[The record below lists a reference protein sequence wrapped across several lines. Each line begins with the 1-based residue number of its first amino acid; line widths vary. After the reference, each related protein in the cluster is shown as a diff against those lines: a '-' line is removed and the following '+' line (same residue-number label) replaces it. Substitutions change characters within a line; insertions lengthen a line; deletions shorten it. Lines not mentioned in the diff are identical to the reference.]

1 MTNSGI
7 RHPRERRTA
16 ITLRELEVLS
26 ALIESGTATT
36 AGARLGLSQSAVS
49 RAIAQLESRLQKQ
62 LFERA
67 GGRLI
72 PTQDGLSVHEE
83 AAPIFAALSRI
94 AGGEHSQPRHK
105 GSLRIAAPPTIAHR
119 FLPPF
124 VANFAKANPDLFVR
138 FEVVSSD
145 VLITGV
151 AEARFDVA
159 LTDSSTSHQGVRSE
173 PHLDTEAI
181 CVVPAHHRLANHET
195 ISPVDLDGEPF
206 VALTHRHSGRAAID
220 RIFARAD
227 IKPRIAIEAATSI
240 SALQFVGEGLGVSIL
255 NPFPIQRHLTRSL
268 VARPFVPAVT
278 YRSAFLLPTSHPPSA
293 AVLDFMEAVREGAGK
308 TQFLRSLR

>member
-1 MTNSGI
+1 MAPSDTPN
-7 RHPRERRTA
+7 PRERQSA

-26 ALIESGTATT
+26 ALIESGTTTT
-36 AGARLGLSQSAVS
+36 AAARIGLSQPAVS
-49 RAIAQLESRLQKQ
+49 RAIAQLENRLQKQ

-72 PTQDGLSVHEE
+72 PTQDGLFVHEE
-83 AAPIFAALSRI
+83 AAPIFAALARI
-94 AGGEHSQPRHK
+94 SGDTPHRPLHK

-124 VANFAKANPDLFVR
+124 VASFAKANPDLFVG

-145 VLITGV
+145 VLVTGV

-159 LTDSSTSHQGVRSE
+159 LTDSSSSHQGVRAE

-181 CVVPAHHRLANHET
+181 CVVPAHHRLAGNET
-195 ISPVDLDGEPF
+195 ISPADLDGEPF

-240 SALQFVGEGLGVSIL
+240 SALQFVGEGLGVSIF

-268 VARPFVPAVT
+268 VARPFVPT
-278 YRSAFLLPTSHPPSA
+278 IPYRSAFLLPTSHTISA
-293 AVLDFMEAVREGAGK
+293 AVLDFIEVVREGTGK
-308 TQFLRSLR
+308 TQFLRSFR